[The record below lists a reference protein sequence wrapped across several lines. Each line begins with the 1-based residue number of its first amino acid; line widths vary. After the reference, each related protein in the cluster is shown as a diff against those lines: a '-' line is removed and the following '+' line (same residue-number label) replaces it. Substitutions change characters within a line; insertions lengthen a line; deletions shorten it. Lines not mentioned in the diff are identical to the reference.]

1 MCQSSQGLVSHYILH
16 LIIHPIGDI
25 PSMQKLAGVL
35 WSKVGVTLRKEG
47 GGGNPSSRRPAN
59 QVPPFHIW
67 VSRVHH
73 PTILECT
80 CLGLAVSGP
89 ALLLTLSS
97 CSPGPGHYKPKGPVM
112 SFAGTCF
119 SSSLSPVIVQTWE
132 PRQLRLQKCETTW
145 ALEA

>member
-1 MCQSSQGLVSHYILH
+1 MCQNSQGLVPHYILH
-16 LIIHPIGDI
+16 LHPHLIGDI
-25 PSMQKLAGVL
+25 PSMQKLAGML

-47 GGGNPSSRRPAN
+47 GGGNPSSRRPAD
-59 QVPPFHIW
+59 QVPPSQVC

-97 CSPGPGHYKPKGPVM
+97 CSPGTGHYKPKGPVNVICWHM
-112 SFAGTCF
+112 LQQLPQPCDSPNLGTKAAQA
-119 SSSLSPVIVQTWE
+119 PE
-132 PRQLRLQKCETTW
+132 M
-145 ALEA
+145 